1 MTVPVEKMK
10 KMAVSV
16 RRRERGRR
24 KTISARVAGAF
35 AEADRLVVEFRALD
49 PDIDKI
55 VLFGSLARKDAR
67 SIDLDIDLA
76 VACSKERTSGDV
88 PSRRAPGPCLEQIRV
103 QTERRTAI
111 SNQPADIAGDS
122 CSQPGGTSG

>member
-76 VACSKERTSGDV
+76 VACSNSSFTTH
-88 PSRRAPGPCLEQIRV
+88 P
-103 QTERRTAI
+103 I
-111 SNQPADIAGDS
+111 SLP
-122 CSQPGGTSG
+122 